1 MTLRYTID
9 TALTTQYLQQMV
21 QIDSVNPGLAVGG
34 AGEGAIADWLYQ
46 ACMALGLEVEF
57 QETAPNR
64 PNVIARWAGSGQGKS
79 LLLTGH
85 TDVVSVE
92 NMQGNPFDGHIEDG
106 QLYGRGS
113 YDMKGGLGSILGAV
127 AALKAAN
134 FQPKGDIWLGFVTDE
149 EYLSIGTDA
158 LVTAIKP
165 DAAILTEPT
174 DVQICVAH
182 KGFAWLTLTTYGK
195 AAHGSRYMEGVDAIT
210 HMQHLLKMITTL
222 EEKVFVDDL
231 HPLLGRN
238 SVHASLISGGLGL
251 STYPDQCSLQV
262 EHRYLP
268 DLHAAEIVQLWQD
281 EIDDLAKSVVGFKA
295 SVRLD
300 FERPGYEIEQNAPI
314 VQTIHHAFSEVMETE
329 PRYMGM
335 YAWLD
340 SAILG
345 RAGIPTVILGPG
357 GAGMHSAVEYV
368 HLQDVFACAAIIAQ
382 ATADWVG

>member
-1 MTLRYTID
+1 MTYAID
-9 TALTTQYLQQMV
+9 AALVTQYLQQMV
-21 QIDSVNPGLAVGG
+21 QIDSVNPGLVAGG
-34 AGEGAIADWLYQ
+34 AGEGAIAAWLYQ
-46 ACMALGLEVEF
+46 VCEEMGLEVQF
-57 QETAPNR
+57 QETALNR
-64 PNVIARWAGSGQGKS
+64 PNVIARWAGTGGGKS

-85 TDVVSVE
+85 TDVVSVQ
-92 NMQGNPFDGHIEDG
+92 NMEGNPFDGRIEDG
-106 QLYGRGS
+106 KLYGRGS
-113 YDMKGGLGSILGAV
+113 YDMKGGLASILGAV

-134 FQPKGDIWLGFVTDE
+134 FQPAGDIWLGFVTDE

-174 DVQICVAH
+174 DVRLCIAH

-195 AAHGSRYMEGVDAIT
+195 AAHGSRYSEGIDAIT
-210 HMQHLLKMITTL
+210 NMQYLLKMITTL

-231 HPLLGRN
+231 HPLLERN
-238 SVHASLISGGLGL
+238 SVHASFIQGGLGL

-268 DLHAAEIVQLWQD
+268 DLHAKEIVQLWQD
-281 EIDDLAKSVVGFKA
+281 EIDDLTKTIPGFSATVK
-295 SVRLD
+295 LD
-300 FERPGYEIEQNAPI
+300 FERPGYEIEQNTPI
-314 VQTIHHAFSEVMETE
+314 VQTIHRSFNEVMQTE
-329 PRYMGM
+329 PAYMGM
-335 YAWLD
+335 FAWLD

-368 HLQDVFACAAIIAQ
+368 YLQDVVDCAAIIAQ

>member
-1 MTLRYTID
+1 MTYAID
-9 TALTTQYLQQMV
+9 AALVTQYLQQMV
-21 QIDSVNPGLAVGG
+21 QIDSVNPGLVAGG
-34 AGEGAIADWLYQ
+34 AGEGAIAEWLYQ
-46 ACMALGLEVEF
+46 VCEEMGLEVQF
-57 QETAPNR
+57 QETALNR
-64 PNVIARWAGSGQGKS
+64 PNVIARWAGTGGGKS

-85 TDVVSVE
+85 TDVVSVQ
-92 NMQGNPFDGHIEDG
+92 NMEGNPFDGRIEDG
-106 QLYGRGS
+106 KLYGRGS
-113 YDMKGGLGSILGAV
+113 YDMKGGLASILGAV

-134 FQPKGDIWLGFVTDE
+134 FQPAGDIWLGFVTDE

-174 DVQICVAH
+174 DVRLCIAH

-195 AAHGSRYMEGVDAIT
+195 AAHGSRYSEGIDAIT
-210 HMQHLLKMITTL
+210 NMQYLLKMITTL

-231 HPLLGRN
+231 HPLLERN
-238 SVHASLISGGLGL
+238 SVHASFIQGGLGL

-268 DLHAAEIVQLWQD
+268 DLHAKEIVQLWQD
-281 EIDDLAKSVVGFKA
+281 EIDDLTKTIPGFSATVK
-295 SVRLD
+295 LD
-300 FERPGYEIEQNAPI
+300 FERPGYEIEQNTPI
-314 VQTIHHAFSEVMETE
+314 VQTIHRSFNEVMQTE
-329 PRYMGM
+329 PAYMGM
-335 YAWLD
+335 FAWLD

-368 HLQDVFACAAIIAQ
+368 YLQDVVDCAAIIAQ